1 MLMQKRQPLRNHS
14 LITPL
19 NDHPP
24 TTYDEQTNQGMLEAM
39 ARIEGDAYS
48 LLARLGAS
56 PLREVVTAG
65 GGAANEKWAA
75 LRARALGVPVR
86 AAAQGEASYGA
97 ALLARRG
104 WRAANAGT
112 KAAGV

>member
-1 MLMQKRQPLRNHS
+1 
-14 LITPL
+14 
-19 NDHPP
+19 
-24 TTYDEQTNQGMLEAM
+24 M
-39 ARIEGDAYS
+39 ARIEGGAYA

-86 AAAQGEASYGA
+86 AAARGEASYGA

-104 WRAANAGT
+104 WRAANA